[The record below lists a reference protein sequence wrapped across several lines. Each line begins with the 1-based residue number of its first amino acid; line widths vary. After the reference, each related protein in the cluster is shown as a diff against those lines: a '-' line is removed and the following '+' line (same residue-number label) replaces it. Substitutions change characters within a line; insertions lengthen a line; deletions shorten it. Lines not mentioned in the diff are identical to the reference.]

1 MCAQILPWIYGQAFT
16 GAVRP
21 TWLLLGGLLGDG
33 VAGLITAYL
42 YGVRRPGL
50 NSLAVGVGVIVT
62 VVGDVL
68 LIPPFGVM
76 GAALASALAYLT
88 TSGTLLVCFY
98 RVAGRVND

>member
-1 MCAQILPWIYGQAFT
+1 MRPNPSLICGQASA
-16 GAVRP
+16 GPGCAAA
-21 TWLLLGGLLGDG
+21 LLLVVVSAVV